1 LSVLSILYGAEPK
14 SHRKGGKELKMNYFK
29 TCKTIEDAKAWYRKL
44 LLQNHPDHAGKAGEA
59 ATIEIINQF
68 NKFVDNFMTDSFH
81 AYYAD
86 KDDKPSDDIITPFQD
101 ILKKIIDFD
110 CEIEIIGYWIYCFK
124 SYEAREA
131 LKELGFWFSSK
142 HKAWIFSGGK
152 KTRFYSKKTLN
163 EIRAEKGSRKVHK
176 AEKEEEKKT
185 RKALKKA
192 S

>member
-1 LSVLSILYGAEPK
+1 
-14 SHRKGGKELKMNYFK
+14 MTYFK
-29 TCKTIEDAKAWYRKL
+29 NCKSIEEAKVLYRKL
-44 LLQNHPDHAGKAGEA
+44 LLKNHPDHAGKAGEA
-59 ATIEIINQF
+59 ATIEIIDQF
-68 NKFVDNFMTDSFH
+68 NNFVDSFMADSFR

-86 KDDKPSDDIITPFQD
+86 KDERPSEDTITPFQN

-124 SYEAREA
+124 SYEIRES

-163 EIRAEKGSRKVHK
+163 EIRAEKGSWKVNK
-176 AEKEEEKKT
+176 NEKREDEKET